1 MQFPRPKDINGINLP
16 WLYIGMKYAT
26 FCWHYEDLMLNSINY
41 HHWGEPKQWYCVP
54 ESDLDK
60 FEKVCKQ
67 KLAVLSAK
75 DPNILHDMVSLVSPA
90 YLASQGVSGIPL
102 SNFLTVILDNVF
114 PCVDQCL

>member
-1 MQFPRPKDINGINLP
+1 
-16 WLYIGMKYAT
+16 MKYAT

-102 SNFLTVILDNVF
+102 SNFLTVIRDNVF